1 MSHLRQGYGG
11 PGLAA
16 LAGDLREMV
25 REQYDFRE
33 LLYQMTRRD
42 LLLRYKQTVMG
53 FGWAIFMP
61 LVNTAVFSVIFTRVA
76 PLDMDMP
83 YPLFAYCGLLAW
95 NFSASSFRF
104 AVQSLTS
111 NASLVTKVYFPREIF
126 PISAVLVSLVDFV
139 VGATVLIGLMIY
151 YHVVPTVALVALP
164 WVLAVHIMFTLGI
177 SLLLAMANLFY
188 RDVKYLFEL
197 VLTIWM
203 FVSAVLYPV
212 SQVGGMMGRVMAINP
227 VTPILEAYRDVIL
240 RGHFPDA
247 ASFMMT
253 TLVSAL
259 LLATSWV
266 IFHRAEYA
274 FAESV

>member
-1 MSHLRQGYGG
+1 MSAI
-11 PGLAA
+11 AA
-16 LAGDLREMV
+16 LAGDLREIV

-139 VGATVLIGLMIY
+139 VGATVLVALMIY
-151 YHVVPTVALVALP
+151 YQVAPTAALLALP
-164 WVLAVHIMFTLGI
+164 WVLAVHIMFTLAI

-197 VLTIWM
+197 VLTVWM

-212 SQVGGMMGRVMAINP
+212 SQVGGWMGRLMAVNP

-240 RGHFPDA
+240 RGQLPE
-247 ASFMMT
+247 ASSFLVT
-253 TLVSAL
+253 TMASAIF
-259 LLATSWV
+259 LAVSWV

-274 FAESV
+274 FAENV

>member
-1 MSHLRQGYGG
+1 MTNA
-11 PGLAA
+11 AA
-16 LAGDLREMV
+16 LAGDLKEIV

-53 FGWAIFMP
+53 FGWAVFMP
-61 LVNTAVFSVIFTRVA
+61 LINTAVFSVIFTRVA
-76 PLDMDMP
+76 PLEMDMP

-104 AVQSLTS
+104 AVNSLTA

-126 PISAVLVSLVDFV
+126 PLSAVLVSLVDFA
-139 VGATVLIGLMIY
+139 VGATVLVALMIY
-151 YHVVPTVALVALP
+151 YHVMPTAAIVALP
-164 WVLAVHIMFTLGI
+164 WVLFVHVTFTLSI

-197 VLTIWM
+197 VLTVWM

-212 SQVGGMMGRVMAINP
+212 SQVGGKMGRIMAVNP
-227 VTPILEAYRDVIL
+227 MTPILEGYRDVLL
-240 RGHFPDA
+240 RGRIPDPA
-247 ASFMMT
+247 TFLIT
-253 TLVSAL
+253 TIVSLVL
-259 LLATSWV
+259 LVIVWV

-274 FAESV
+274 FAENV